1 MTLSRNFFRYVS
13 YLRLANYKFQLTVS
27 VTAVGFTFVSSVS
40 SQDETSA
47 LTAVQLLWVNLIQDT
62 LAALALATD
71 PPTLELLNRPP
82 EPKGSSLISFNMW
95 KMIFGQSI
103 VQLTIVFFLAF
114 GGRRVFP
121 GWDDITLKTM
131 VFNTFVWLQ
140 ICNEVNCR
148 RLDNKINVFS
158 GIQRNPYFIV
168 ILVIMVACQT
178 LIIFVGG
185 PAFSV
190 TPLNSQ
196 QWLICMGLGILALP
210 AGAIVRLIPNSFLR
224 ILIPDCLLRQSIQ
237 VGDVEEREVDD
248 WDDAMEA
255 VVDDLLS
262 FKRLRGKGRLGN
274 IGSRKS
280 NTGIPNS
287 SVPQSLGSTRRS
299 SIDEEAQ
306 DIQPRGRTNDSRL
319 YSLHSRTT
327 LVPGL
332 VALSLAFP
340 PLTRSNQLP
349 AAGTGDEEI
358 TAPNS
363 DPQRG

>member
-1 MTLSRNFFRYVS
+1 M
-13 YLRLANYKFQLTVS
+13 
-27 VTAVGFTFVSSVS
+27 
-40 SQDETSA
+40 
-47 LTAVQLLWVNLIQDT
+47 NLIQDT

-71 PPTLELLNRPP
+71 PPTLQLLDRPP
-82 EPKGSSLISFNMW
+82 QPKGSSLISFNMW
-95 KMIFGQSI
+95 KMIFGQSV
-103 VQLTIVFFLAF
+103 VQSTIVFFLTF
-114 GGRRVFP
+114 GGRGVFS

-140 ICNEVNCR
+140 ICNEINCR
-148 RLDNKINVFS
+148 RLDNKLNVFS

-210 AGAIVRLIPNSFLR
+210 AGALVRLIPNDFLR
-224 ILIPDCLLRQSIQ
+224 TFLPDRLLRSSVYI
-237 VGDVEEREVDD
+237 GNTEDREIED

-255 VVDDLLS
+255 ITDDLLT
-262 FKRLRGKGRLGN
+262 FKRLRGNGRLGN
-274 IGSRKS
+274 IGSHDYHAG
-280 NTGIPNS
+280 T
-287 SVPQSLGSTRRS
+287 VPQSSGSTRRS

-306 DIQPRGRTNDSRL
+306 IPQTGKPNSSRL
-319 YSLHSRTT
+319 YSLRSTTT

-332 VALSLAFP
+332 VALTLALPPVTRANQP
-340 PLTRSNQLP
+340 PL
-349 AAGTGDEEI
+349 AAGTQNEESLS
-358 TAPNS
+358 PRS
-363 DPQRG
+363 DLQNATSQT